1 MLMSMTISRHSLAFA
16 ILAIVFFSIPSLT
29 YAQATINETQSK
41 GFVPLSDANFNKIF
55 NVNPTGSGTDLGTFF
70 NSAFRV
76 ALSLGA
82 ILAVMRI
89 AWGGYKYM
97 TTDASGEKNDAKEI
111 LTDVI
116 IGMLLLLSIWLILYQ
131 INPCLLKLQIRG
143 FTGTAY
149 QGTTDQCAQ
158 R

>member
-1 MLMSMTISRHSLAFA
+1 MLHTIRISCFIALLLGALSVPVLAHA
-16 ILAIVFFSIPSLT
+16 DPA
-29 YAQATINETQSK
+29 
-41 GFVPLSDANFNKIF
+41 FVPLSDANFNKLF
-55 NVNPTGSGTDLGTFF
+55 SVNTGAGQQDLGAFF

-111 LTDVI
+111 LTDVV
-116 IGMLLLLSIWLILYQ
+116 IGMLLLISIYLILFQ
-131 INPCLLKLQIRG
+131 INPCLLKLQIKG
-143 FTGTAY
+143 FTDGAY
-149 QGTTDQCAQ
+149 QGATDQCAQ